1 MRPFEPHLIPDFML
15 DILPYLSVTL
25 GVTLTTVVF
34 GCVLGGVIAYLKLYG
49 NKLQRLL
56 ANAYTYSMRC
66 TPSIILLFIVF
77 YGLPKFLIEMFDYDI
92 NDFNRAFF
100 VIITFTLLFAANI
113 SEIMRA
119 AYIAVDR
126 GQYEAAVS
134 VGMSSW
140 QAHYRIVFPQAAVIA
155 LPNFGNSLLN
165 LLKEG
170 SLAYTVGLVDLLG
183 AGELIVARAYGASAL
198 EVYIAVGLIYYGI
211 AVALEK
217 MCLYL
222 EERFSPQKIV
232 KV

>member
-1 MRPFEPHLIPDFML
+1 
-15 DILPYLSVTL
+15 
-25 GVTLTTVVF
+25 
-34 GCVLGGVIAYLKLYG
+34 
-49 NKLQRLL
+49 
-56 ANAYTYSMRC
+56 
-66 TPSIILLFIVF
+66 
-77 YGLPKFLIEMFDYDI
+77 
-92 NDFNRAFF
+92 
-100 VIITFTLLFAANI
+100 
-113 SEIMRA
+113 
-119 AYIAVDR
+119 
-126 GQYEAAVS
+126 
-134 VGMSSW
+134 MSSW

-211 AVALEK
+211 AIALEK
-217 MCLYL
+217 ICLHL

>member
-1 MRPFEPHLIPDFML
+1 ML

-34 GCVLGGVIAYLKLYG
+34 GCVLGGVIAYLKLFG

-77 YGLPKFLIEMFDYDI
+77 YGLPKFLIEMFGYDI

-211 AVALEK
+211 AIALEK
-217 MCLYL
+217 ICLHL

>member
-1 MRPFEPHLIPDFML
+1 MRPFEPHLILDFML

-34 GCVLGGVIAYLKLYG
+34 GCVLGGVIAYLKLFG

-77 YGLPKFLIEMFDYDI
+77 YGLPKFLIEMFGYDI

-211 AVALEK
+211 AIALEK
-217 MCLYL
+217 ICLHL